1 MVGGA
6 EVIVRKNIEDLK
18 KNKMKYL
25 LLFGDEGRENEEEGK
40 ENEEVGVWGLEEGR
54 EYKRKVKRE
63 RGEGGEGG
71 EGREGRG
78 GTLAMQHTDANS
90 MNVETQAPGIIK
102 RSHITISGKFK
113 EIYRFDLHLEN

>member
-25 LLFGDEGRENEEEGK
+25 LLFGTRGGRTRRWGCGDSRRGGSTKERRREKEGR
-40 ENEEVGVWGLEEGR
+40 
-54 EYKRKVKRE
+54 
-63 RGEGGEGG
+63 

-78 GTLAMQHTDANS
+78 GTLATQHTDANS
-90 MNVETQAPGIIK
+90 TNEEKCSSPWDYQKI
-102 RSHITISGKFK
+102 SFYHIWEFK